1 MNKFDQ
7 IKNKILE
14 NEHITKIIK
23 NLNLNY
29 AQIESGYD
37 IFLKII
43 EEQKNHEN
51 LEYITKVEIY
61 DENTIMAIS
70 VPNSKLKEELKR
82 KQFHI
87 LDEITKLNESLI
99 FENKSNKN
107 KKEKTK
113 LDKNIFYWE
122 IKNLEK
128 NDRLKALNWLAKNY
142 IKLFIKDNIYTKGIY
157 LYGGFGVGKTY
168 FLMTLANYSI
178 TKEKSVI
185 FVNSSDLYDY
195 MKKNVEKNNELNSY
209 IIDKLKN
216 VDVLII
222 DDIGNEKQSNWFL
235 FSILYPILEFR
246 LNEQKIVCF
255 SSIFSLLNLKKYW
268 LKSKELDSIKVERLI
283 DKINSLTNQIELSGE
298 NVRDKM
304 FQND

>member
-23 NLNLNY
+23 KLNLNY

-43 EEQKNHEN
+43 EEQKNPEN

-61 DENTIMAIS
+61 DENTIIAIS

-82 KQFHI
+82 KQFHL
-87 LDEITKLNESLI
+87 LDDITKLNESLI
-99 FENKSNKN
+99 FENKSDKN

-178 TKEKSVI
+178 NKEKSVI
-185 FVNSSDLYDY
+185 FVNSSELYDY
-195 MKKNVEKNNELNSY
+195 MKKNVEKNNDLNSY

-235 FSILYPILEFR
+235 FSILYPIFTYR
-246 LNEQKIVCF
+246 YNEEKIVCF

-298 NVRDKM
+298 NVRDKILT
-304 FQND
+304 ND

>member
-195 MKKNVEKNNELNSY
+195 MKKNVERNNELNSY

-304 FQND
+304 LQND

>member
-23 NLNLNY
+23 KLNLNY

-43 EEQKNHEN
+43 EEQKNPEN

-61 DENTIMAIS
+61 DENTIIAIS

-82 KQFHI
+82 KQFHL
-87 LDEITKLNESLI
+87 LDDITKLNESLI
-99 FENKSNKN
+99 FENKSDKN

-178 TKEKSVI
+178 NKEKSVI
-185 FVNSSDLYDY
+185 FVNSSELYDY

-235 FSILYPILEFR
+235 FSILYPIFTYR
-246 LNEQKIVCF
+246 YNEEKIVCF

-298 NVRDKM
+298 NVRDKILT
-304 FQND
+304 ND

>member
-185 FVNSSDLYDY
+185 FVNSSDLYNY

>member
-43 EEQKNHEN
+43 EEQKNPEN

-99 FENKSNKN
+99 FENKSDKN

-178 TKEKSVI
+178 NKEKSVI

>member
-43 EEQKNHEN
+43 EEQKNPEN

-61 DENTIMAIS
+61 DENTIIAIS

-82 KQFHI
+82 KQFHL
-87 LDEITKLNESLI
+87 LDDITKLNESLI
-99 FENKSNKN
+99 FENKSDKN

-142 IKLFIKDNIYTKGIY
+142 IKLFIKDNIYTKGVY

-178 TKEKSVI
+178 NKEKSVI
-185 FVNSSDLYDY
+185 FVNSSELYDY
-195 MKKNVEKNNELNSY
+195 MKKNVEKNNYLNSY

-235 FSILYPILEFR
+235 FSILYPIFTYR
-246 LNEQKIVCF
+246 YNEEKIVCF

-298 NVRDKM
+298 NVRDKILT
-304 FQND
+304 ND

>member
-23 NLNLNY
+23 KLNLNY

-99 FENKSNKN
+99 FENKSDKN

-178 TKEKSVI
+178 NKEKSVI
-185 FVNSSDLYDY
+185 FVNSSELYDY
-195 MKKNVEKNNELNSY
+195 MKKNVEKNNDLNSY

-235 FSILYPILEFR
+235 FSILYPIFTYR
-246 LNEQKIVCF
+246 YNEEKIVCF

>member
-23 NLNLNY
+23 KLNLNY

>member
-23 NLNLNY
+23 KLNLNY

-255 SSIFSLLNLKKYW
+255 SSIFSLLSLKKYW

>member
-23 NLNLNY
+23 KLNLNY

-43 EEQKNHEN
+43 EEQKNPEN

-61 DENTIMAIS
+61 DENTIIAIS

-82 KQFHI
+82 KQFHL
-87 LDEITKLNESLI
+87 LDDITKLNESLI
-99 FENKSNKN
+99 FENKSDKN

-178 TKEKSVI
+178 
-185 FVNSSDLYDY
+185 
-195 MKKNVEKNNELNSY
+195 
-209 IIDKLKN
+209 
-216 VDVLII
+216 
-222 DDIGNEKQSNWFL
+222 
-235 FSILYPILEFR
+235 
-246 LNEQKIVCF
+246 
-255 SSIFSLLNLKKYW
+255 
-268 LKSKELDSIKVERLI
+268 
-283 DKINSLTNQIELSGE
+283 
-298 NVRDKM
+298 
-304 FQND
+304 

>member
-23 NLNLNY
+23 KLNLNY

-43 EEQKNHEN
+43 EEQKNPEN

-61 DENTIMAIS
+61 DENTIIAIS

-82 KQFHI
+82 KQFHL
-87 LDEITKLNESLI
+87 LDDITKLNESLI
-99 FENKSNKN
+99 FENKSDKN

>member
-43 EEQKNHEN
+43 EEQKNPEN

-61 DENTIMAIS
+61 DENTIIAIS

-82 KQFHI
+82 KQFHL
-87 LDEITKLNESLI
+87 LDDITKLNESLI
-99 FENKSNKN
+99 FENKSDKN

-178 TKEKSVI
+178 NKEKSVI
-185 FVNSSDLYDY
+185 FVNSSELYDY
-195 MKKNVEKNNELNSY
+195 MKKNVEKNNDLNSY

-235 FSILYPILEFR
+235 FSILYPIFTYR
-246 LNEQKIVCF
+246 YNEEKIVCF

-298 NVRDKM
+298 NVRDKILT
-304 FQND
+304 ND

>member
-99 FENKSNKN
+99 FENKSDKN

-178 TKEKSVI
+178 NKEKSVI
-185 FVNSSDLYDY
+185 FVNSSELYDY
-195 MKKNVEKNNELNSY
+195 MKKNVEKNNDLNSY

-235 FSILYPILEFR
+235 FSILYPIFTYR
-246 LNEQKIVCF
+246 YNEEKIVCF

-298 NVRDKM
+298 NVRDKILT
-304 FQND
+304 ND

>member
-23 NLNLNY
+23 KLNLNY

-43 EEQKNHEN
+43 EEQKNPEN

-61 DENTIMAIS
+61 DENTIIAIS

-82 KQFHI
+82 KQFHL
-87 LDEITKLNESLI
+87 LDDITKLNESLI
-99 FENKSNKN
+99 FENKSDKN

-178 TKEKSVI
+178 NKEKSVI

-195 MKKNVEKNNELNSY
+195 MKKNVEKNNDLNSY

-235 FSILYPILEFR
+235 FSILYPIFTYR
-246 LNEQKIVCF
+246 YNEEKIVCF

-298 NVRDKM
+298 NARDKILT
-304 FQND
+304 ND

>member
-23 NLNLNY
+23 KLNLNY

-43 EEQKNHEN
+43 EEQKNPEN

-61 DENTIMAIS
+61 DENTIIAIS

-82 KQFHI
+82 KQFHL
-87 LDEITKLNESLI
+87 LDDITKLNESLI
-99 FENKSNKN
+99 FENKSDKN

-178 TKEKSVI
+178 NKEKSVI
-185 FVNSSDLYDY
+185 FINSSELYDY
-195 MKKNVEKNNELNSY
+195 MKKNVEKNNDLNSY

-235 FSILYPILEFR
+235 FSILYPIFTYR
-246 LNEQKIVCF
+246 YNEEKIVCF

-298 NVRDKM
+298 NVRDKILT
-304 FQND
+304 ND

>member
-99 FENKSNKN
+99 FENKSDKN

-178 TKEKSVI
+178 NKEKSVI
-185 FVNSSDLYDY
+185 FVNSSELYDY
-195 MKKNVEKNNELNSY
+195 MKKNVEKNNDLNSY

-235 FSILYPILEFR
+235 FSILYPIFTYR
-246 LNEQKIVCF
+246 YNEEKIVCF